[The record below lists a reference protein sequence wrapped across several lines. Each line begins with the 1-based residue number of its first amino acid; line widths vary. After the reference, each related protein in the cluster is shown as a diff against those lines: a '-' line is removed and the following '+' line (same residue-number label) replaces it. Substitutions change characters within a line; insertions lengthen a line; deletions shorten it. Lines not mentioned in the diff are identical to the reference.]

1 MVVVE
6 TRAEIGFRIPLIV
19 LVGPE
24 SEFRAPH
31 LSTLGPE
38 SEFRTPHP
46 HPLRPESLIRTLK
59 TCEWMYFILI
69 KQWKKPNIYCCFGR
83 YVNWAILCFA
93 LVSIYNYRRIGFI
106 TVGRGYR
113 IFTTLEII

>member
-31 LSTLGPE
+31 
-38 SEFRTPHP
+38 
-46 HPLRPESLIRTLK
+46 PLRPES
-59 TCEWMYFILI
+59 
-69 KQWKKPNIYCCFGR
+69 
-83 YVNWAILCFA
+83 
-93 LVSIYNYRRIGFI
+93 
-106 TVGRGYR
+106 
-113 IFTTLEII
+113 